1 MMNGT
6 MSLARHSLNISRRL
20 CALKRHT
27 SRQTVKLKYTP
38 SFLRYRQTFLPFS
51 DAKVCIFADT
61 GKKAATFQHFLCFL
75 RPVCSAYLS
84 QAGGAD
90 KENLPIFFFSIDIA
104 LQFGPVAGNPA
115 LTLVSE

>member
-20 CALKRHT
+20 CALKCHT

-61 GKKAATFQHFLCFL
+61 GKKAAAFQHFLCFL

-84 QAGGAD
+84 QAGGA
-90 KENLPIFFFSIDIA
+90 
-104 LQFGPVAGNPA
+104 G
-115 LTLVSE
+115 